1 MSKLP
6 VNPDFI
12 PVFGY
17 KDVFYSPV
25 NNTTSN
31 NITNTIE
38 DWGDSKS
45 LVKKT
50 IFREP
55 DILIPYVVTQS
66 PIYTC
71 RLNIINKRKLNSKTN
86 YEIPKIT
93 TKDLIS
99 TMTSHVP
106 NPIDNIYQIIKDKII
121 ETGIGDSTDK
131 ITKMADNIIK
141 LCKDANI
148 DDQRLGIFLDTL

>member
-1 MSKLP
+1 MSKSL

-12 PVFGY
+12 PMFGY
-17 KDVFYSPV
+17 KDIFYSPG
-25 NNTTSN
+25 NNTT
-31 NITNTIE
+31 NTIK
-38 DWGDSKS
+38 DWCNSKS

-55 DILIPYVVTQS
+55 DIHIPYIVTQS

-71 RLNIINKRKLNSKTN
+71 RLNIINKGKLNFKTN
-86 YEIPKIT
+86 CEISKIT

-99 TMTSHVP
+99 PITIDVYH
-106 NPIDNIYQIIKDKII
+106 PIDNIYQIIKDKII
-121 ETGIGDSTDK
+121 EISISNSTDK
-131 ITKMADNIIK
+131 INKMADNIIK

-148 DDQRLGIFLDTL
+148 DEHSLGIFLDTL

>member
-1 MSKLP
+1 MSKSP

-17 KDVFYSPV
+17 KDVFYSPG
-25 NNTTSN
+25 NNTTT

-38 DWGDSKS
+38 DWCNSKS
-45 LVKKT
+45 LVKKA
-50 IFREP
+50 ILREP
-55 DILIPYVVTQS
+55 DILIPYVITQS

-106 NPIDNIYQIIKDKII
+106 QSIDNIYQIIKDKII
-121 ETGIGDSTDK
+121 EISIGDSTDK

-148 DDQRLGIFLDTL
+148 DEDRLGIFVDTL